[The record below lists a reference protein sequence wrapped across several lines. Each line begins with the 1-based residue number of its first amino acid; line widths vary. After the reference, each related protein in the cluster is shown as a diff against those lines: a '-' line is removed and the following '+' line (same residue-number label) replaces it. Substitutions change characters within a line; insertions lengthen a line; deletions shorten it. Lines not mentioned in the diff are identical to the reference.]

1 MMSNSPYS
9 LLFTVANIS
18 SNTGLWPRR
27 CSRHHPSR
35 SECSLCAQWWAARHW
50 SVFTTQVRPPWK
62 FKRIHENI
70 SVWWPFHTC
79 GAKSSCKLCL
89 IDYTAWGRPRHRF
102 PVDMSSTILDIL
114 SFQGE
119 VLWPLLPNLT
129 ACLHAFRC
137 RFVFMFKPG
146 SYNVEVPVGY
156 YTQILGLGTHP
167 SEVIFTSSK
176 GVYSQ
181 ERFGCS
187 RKCISKH
194 MPGGQKPESVL
205 FLGLGLVM
213 CDKWPLPFQNALNPP
228 VTFFFVILTFGEQLV
243 NIRTSITLSRLHHR
257 DQSSLTQMAWIQGT
271 LNAVPGPQGRI
282 LQWTRARWTHSGVP
296 RKTSRQMRP
305 MPGAMLN
312 PDGSDRTHMNTLYIT
327 EYPRILCHILGSFCQ
342 TLEPPGIQAE
352 EYQRE

>member
-1 MMSNSPYS
+1 
-9 LLFTVANIS
+9 
-18 SNTGLWPRR
+18 
-27 CSRHHPSR
+27 
-35 SECSLCAQWWAARHW
+35 
-50 SVFTTQVRPPWK
+50 
-62 FKRIHENI
+62 
-70 SVWWPFHTC
+70 
-79 GAKSSCKLCL
+79 
-89 IDYTAWGRPRHRF
+89 
-102 PVDMSSTILDIL
+102 MSSTILDIL

-257 DQSSLTQMAWIQGT
+257 DQSSLTQMA
-271 LNAVPGPQGRI
+271 
-282 LQWTRARWTHSGVP
+282 
-296 RKTSRQMRP
+296 
-305 MPGAMLN
+305 
-312 PDGSDRTHMNTLYIT
+312 
-327 EYPRILCHILGSFCQ
+327 
-342 TLEPPGIQAE
+342 
-352 EYQRE
+352 